1 MRLNVTNLKKALKSR
16 LSNKA
21 FSLSLVAFVAGISI
35 FTYGAVKAAAPV
47 DCDENAVI
55 KCGVYDKN
63 KMVNQYNANTNGV
76 KDVFNHFQING
87 NFSGTVDGYVTKDNR
102 VVVGNQT
109 VARNAV
115 TVGRHNIAGSQR
127 IALGGRTF
135 YKRQPSTSFGSN
147 SIAAYVKMENGQF
160 KWAVLKSCG
169 NPVQG
174 NPTTTP
180 NRPPTPPPAPTPKYE
195 INKKVIVQDSKL
207 STDAAFWVGQQTV
220 TASKNSE
227 VRFVTMIRN
236 TNKVEGGILAYDD
249 LPSGAQ
255 YVKGTFQV
263 KDAAGNVKQRGN
275 LARISSKRY
284 GAMLSLKAG
293 YEIKLDIVAK
303 YTADSQIRNVAC
315 VAPGGKNPNCDDAIV
330 KPRQR
335 PPTPPPAPTPK
346 YEINKKVIV
355 QDSKLSTD
363 AAFWVG
369 QQTVTA
375 SKNSEVRFVTMIR
388 NTNKVEGGILAYDDL
403 PSGAQYVKG
412 TFQVKDAAGNV
423 KQRGNLARISS
434 KRYGAMLSL
443 KAGYEI
449 KLDIV
454 AKYTADSQIRN
465 VACVAPGGKNPNCD
479 DAIVKPRQRPPTPT
493 PSYACEALTVQKLSR
508 TSFKFQA
515 RGSASGGAQVTG
527 YIFKV
532 NDRTVYD
539 GNSSSYTY
547 NQSKSG
553 NYTVKAFI
561 KTNKG
566 NSKEVAAC
574 VKTITV
580 EAPPEKPNYTIKKYV
595 ENRDAQNN
603 ESSVS
608 VEPNK
613 PFTYKIVIENTS
625 NVELK
630 NIKAWDVLPNEGIT
644 VQYVDG
650 TLKMNGQDV
659 QSPEDEKF
667 FIQGEGGGI
676 IIPSIG
682 AKQKVEF
689 TFDAKVVMNMDNPN
703 SIEGTVCSPE
713 GTFYNNIA
721 KADPAKQGSG
731 ESESDLPEKQDPAV
745 IKCTYTPPVKNPS
758 VIIEKEVSKYEV
770 NVGEEFTWY
779 ISVTNNGD
787 VDLKD
792 VVVSDE
798 APVNTEFLSSAA
810 VDGITVDVNAKEF
823 KATIAEL
830 KVGQKVTFGVQAKLT
845 SYQNSDI
852 VNTACVNAPEVNPN
866 EPGQEDDCDDA
877 KIKPVEK
884 CTIPGKED
892 LDKND
897 SNCKEMCTIDG
908 KENLAKDNADC
919 KDENCIEVNGKVV
932 STVGKDGCEETEAP
946 TKIATPNATPNTGL
960 EAVAAIAT
968 VGASAGAFSIT
979 KRVQRKRK

>member
-1 MRLNVTNLKKALKSR
+1 LHFINAYVSIFLELKIQLKIKNSKKEQFMKINYHSLKKALKSR

-207 STDAAFWVGQQTV
+207 STDAAFWAGQQTV

-335 PPTPPPAPTPK
+335 PPK
-346 YEINKKVIV
+346 
-355 QDSKLSTD
+355 
-363 AAFWVG
+363 
-369 QQTVTA
+369 
-375 SKNSEVRFVTMIR
+375 
-388 NTNKVEGGILAYDDL
+388 
-403 PSGAQYVKG
+403 
-412 TFQVKDAAGNV
+412 
-423 KQRGNLARISS
+423 
-434 KRYGAMLSL
+434 
-443 KAGYEI
+443 
-449 KLDIV
+449 
-454 AKYTADSQIRN
+454 
-465 VACVAPGGKNPNCD
+465 
-479 DAIVKPRQRPPTPT
+479 PT

-515 RGSASGGAQVTG
+515 RGLASGGAQVTG

-713 GTFYNNIA
+713 GTFYNNVA

-798 APVNTEFLSSAA
+798 APANTEFISSAA

-845 SYQNSDI
+845 GYQNSDI

-866 EPGQEDDCDDA
+866 EPNKEDDCDDA

-908 KENLAKDNADC
+908 KENLAKDDANC
-919 KDENCIEVNGKVV
+919 KDENCIEINGKVV
-932 STVGKDGCEETEAP
+932 STVGKDGCEETETP

-960 EAVAAIAT
+960 EAVAATGAT
-968 VGASAGAFSIT
+968 ISLSAAAYAGTIHL
-979 KRVQRKRK
+979 RKRAGKNKS